1 MSHLLVLITDHNVR
15 ETLDVCE
22 RAYIVSKGHLIA
34 EGSPTNILNNE
45 HVKRVYLGNE
55 FRL

>member
-1 MSHLLVLITDHNVR
+1 MITDHNVR

-22 RAYIVSKGHLIA
+22 RAYIVNRGHLIA
-34 EGSPTNILNNE
+34 QGTPQEILADE
-45 HVKRVYLGNE
+45 QVKRVYLGEE

>member
-1 MSHLLVLITDHNVR
+1 MR

-22 RAYIVSKGHLIA
+22 RAYIVNKGHLIA
-34 EGSPTNILNNE
+34 EGTPSDILSNE
-45 HVKRVYLGNE
+45 YVKRVYLGNE